1 MTNPPTPE
9 PLPCPLPCPLCGEP
23 GEWWSDMRKNATC
36 SDRGCVMCGHRF
48 PIADWNSLP
57 RSPAWQP
64 MGWVPTEPGWYWNRD
79 PFEEPRKARMTL
91 VGRSS
96 RGLYVYGTFFPSNPL
111 VEEWK
116 RQWSNR
122 IMEPVETLGK
132 EGE

>member
-9 PLPCPLPCPLCGEP
+9 LLPCPMCDAP
-23 GEWWSDMRKNATC
+23 GEWVEVSPGLPKQVC
-36 SDRGCVMCGHRF
+36 CIFQECLFGHHSH
-48 PIADWNSLP
+48 PLDEWNSLP
-57 RSPAWQP
+57 RRPAWQP
-64 MGWVPTEPGWYWNRD
+64 IGWVPTEPGWYWNRD

-122 IMEPVETLGK
+122 IMEPVETRGK